1 MEKRSFGLKGFDVI
15 NAAVLAL
22 IAILMVFPFIYIIAL
37 SFSDEKTIAE
47 GGLILF
53 PKGWSLEAY
62 RYIFSTDTLM
72 RSLYNSILITICG
85 TIVNLVMTSLMA
97 YPLAKTHLLGRRGL
111 LMFVIFTILFSGG
124 IIPTFLVVKW
134 TGLLDSMWSVIIPT
148 SISAFY
154 LIILKNF
161 FQQIPEGLEES
172 AKIDGANDM
181 VILLRIVLPLSLPA
195 MATFALFYAV
205 GHWNMYF
212 QAIMYINDNSK
223 WPIQVLLRQIVI
235 LSQSTVGDSSSISDE
250 TVLPPQSIKMAVIV
264 FATVPIMLVYPF
276 LQKHFAKGVLLGS
289 VKG

>member
-1 MEKRSFGLKGFDVI
+1 MARRSFGEKGFD
-15 NAAVLAL
+15 AVNTGMLGL
-22 IAILMVFPFIYIIAL
+22 IALLMVFPFIYIIAL

-72 RSLYNSILITICG
+72 RGLYNSILITAGG
-85 TIVNLVMTSLMA
+85 TIVNLAMTSLMA
-97 YPLAKTHLLGRRGL
+97 YPLAKTYLLGRRSI
-111 LMFVIFTILFSGG
+111 LMLVIFTILFSGG
-124 IIPTFLVVKW
+124 LIPTFLAVKW
-134 TGLLDSMWSVIIPT
+134 TGLLDSLWSVIIPT

-161 FQQIPEGLEES
+161 FQQIPDGLEES

-205 GHWNMYF
+205 NHWNMYF
-212 QAIMYINDNSK
+212 QAIMYINDHSK
-223 WPIQVLLRQIVI
+223 WPVQVLLRQIVI
-235 LSQSTVGDSSSISDE
+235 LSQSSVGDSSSISDE

-276 LQKHFAKGVLLGS
+276 LQKHFAKGVFLGS

>member
-1 MEKRSFGLKGFDVI
+1 MSKSFGEKCFDGI
-15 NAAVLAL
+15 NVFILAL
-22 IAILMVFPFIYIIAL
+22 VAVLMVFPFIYITAL
-37 SFSDEKTIAE
+37 SFSDEKTIAQ

-72 RSLYNSILITICG
+72 RSLYNSILITVCG
-85 TIVNLVMTSLMA
+85 TAVNLTMTSLMA
-97 YPLAKTHLLGRRGL
+97 YPLAKSHLRGRRVII
-111 LMFVIFTILFSGG
+111 MFVVFTILFSGG
-124 IIPTFLVVKW
+124 LIPTFLVVKW

-205 GHWNMYF
+205 NHWNMYF

-235 LSQSTVGDSSSISDE
+235 LSQSSIGDNSSMADE
-250 TVLPPQSIKMAVIV
+250 VILPPQSIKMAVIV
-264 FATVPIMLVYPF
+264 FATIPIMLVYPF

>member
-1 MEKRSFGLKGFDVI
+1 MARRSFGVKWFDVV
-15 NAAVLAL
+15 NAGILGL
-22 IAILMVFPFIYIIAL
+22 IAILMVFPFIYIVAL
-37 SFSDEKTIAE
+37 SFSDAKTIAE

-53 PKGWSLEAY
+53 PKGWSLDAY

-72 RSLYNSILITICG
+72 RSLYNSILITVCG
-85 TIVNLVMTSLMA
+85 TIVNLTLTSLMA
-97 YPLAKTHLLGRRGL
+97 YPLAKTHLLGRRSL
-111 LMFVIFTILFSGG
+111 LMLVIFTILFSGG
-124 IIPTFLVVKW
+124 LIPTFLAVKW

-205 GHWNMYF
+205 NHWNMYF
-212 QAIMYINDNSK
+212 AAIMYINDHSK

-235 LSQSTVGDSSSISDE
+235 LSQSSVGDSSSISDE

>member
-1 MEKRSFGLKGFDVI
+1 MARRSLGVKGFDVI
-15 NAAVLAL
+15 NIGLL
-22 IAILMVFPFIYIIAL
+22 GFIAILMVFPFIYIIAL

-72 RSLYNSILITICG
+72 RGLYNSILITIGG
-85 TIVNLVMTSLMA
+85 TIVNLAMTSLMA
-97 YPLAKTHLLGRRGL
+97 YPLSKTHLLGRKSI
-111 LMFVIFTILFSGG
+111 LMLVIFTILFSGG
-124 IIPTFLVVKW
+124 LIPTFLVVKW
-134 TGLLDSMWSVIIPT
+134 TGLLDSLWSVIIPT

-205 GHWNMYF
+205 SHWNMYF
-212 QAIMYINDNSK
+212 QAIMYINDSSK

-235 LSQSTVGDSSSISDE
+235 LSQSSVGESSSISDE

>member
-1 MEKRSFGLKGFDVI
+1 MARRSFGEKGFD
-15 NAAVLAL
+15 AVNMGMLGL

-62 RYIFSTDTLM
+62 RYIFSTDTLL
-72 RSLYNSILITICG
+72 RGLYNSILITAGG
-85 TIVNLVMTSLMA
+85 TIVNLAMTSLMA
-97 YPLAKTHLLGRRGL
+97 YPLAKTYLLGRRSI
-111 LMFVIFTILFSGG
+111 LMLVIFTILFSGG
-124 IIPTFLVVKW
+124 LIPTFLAVKW
-134 TGLLDSMWSVIIPT
+134 TGLLDSLWSVIIPT

-195 MATFALFYAV
+195 IATFALFYAV
-205 GHWNMYF
+205 NHWNMYF
-212 QAIMYINDNSK
+212 QAIMYINDHSK
-223 WPIQVLLRQIVI
+223 WPVQVLLRQIVI
-235 LSQSTVGDSSSISDE
+235 LSQSSVGDSSSISDE

-276 LQKHFAKGVLLGS
+276 LQKHFAKGVFLGS

>member
-1 MEKRSFGLKGFDVI
+1 MARRSFGEKGFDVI
-15 NAAVLAL
+15 NIGLLGLV
-22 IAILMVFPFIYIIAL
+22 AILMVFPFLYIIAL

-62 RYIFSTDTLM
+62 RYIFSTDTLV
-72 RSLYNSILITICG
+72 RSLYNSILITIGG
-85 TIVNLVMTSLMA
+85 TIVNLAMTSLMA

-111 LMFVIFTILFSGG
+111 LMLVIFTILFSGG
-124 IIPTFLVVKW
+124 LIPTFLVVKW
-134 TGLLDSMWSVIIPT
+134 TGLLDSLWSVIIPT

-205 GHWNMYF
+205 NHWNMYF
-212 QAIMYINDNSK
+212 HAIMYINDNSK

-235 LSQSTVGDSSSISDE
+235 LSQSAVGDSSSISDE

>member
-1 MEKRSFGLKGFDVI
+1 MARRSFGEKGFDVMNSVI
-15 NAAVLAL
+15 LGC
-22 IAILMVFPFIYIIAL
+22 IAMLMIFPFIYIIAL
-37 SFSDEKTIAE
+37 SFSDEKTIAQ

-62 RYIFSTDTLM
+62 RYIFSTDTLL
-72 RSLYNSILITICG
+72 RSLYNSILITVGG
-85 TIVNLVMTSLMA
+85 TIVNLAMTSLMA
-97 YPLAKTHLLGRRGL
+97 YPLAKTYLLGRRGL
-111 LMFVIFTILFSGG
+111 LMLVIFTILFSGG
-124 IIPTFLVVKW
+124 LIPTFLVVKW
-134 TGLLDSMWSVIIPT
+134 TGLLDSLWSVIIPT

-161 FQQIPEGLEES
+161 FQQIPDGLEES

-205 GHWNMYF
+205 NHWNMYF
-212 QAIMYINDNSK
+212 HAIMYINDHSK

-235 LSQSTVGDSSSISDE
+235 LSQSSVGDSSSLADE

>member
-1 MEKRSFGLKGFDVI
+1 MARRSLGAAGFDVI
-15 NAAVLAL
+15 NIGLLGL

-37 SFSDEKTIAE
+37 SFSDEKTIVE

-62 RYIFSTDTLM
+62 RYIFSTDTLLKG
-72 RSLYNSILITICG
+72 LYNSILITIGG
-85 TIVNLVMTSLMA
+85 TIVNLAMTSLMA
-97 YPLAKTHLLGRRGL
+97 YPLAKTYLLGRRGI
-111 LMFVIFTILFSGG
+111 LMLVIFTILFSGG
-124 IIPTFLVVKW
+124 VIPTFLVVKW
-134 TGLLDSMWSVIIPT
+134 TGLLDSLWSVIIPT

-161 FQQIPEGLEES
+161 FQQIPDGLEES

-212 QAIMYINDNSK
+212 QAIMYINDSSK

-235 LSQSTVGDSSSISDE
+235 LSQSSVGDSSSISDE

-264 FATVPIMLVYPF
+264 FATVPIMIVYPF

>member
-1 MEKRSFGLKGFDVI
+1 MSKTFGEKSFDVFNI
-15 NAAVLAL
+15 VILSL
-22 IAILMVFPFIYIIAL
+22 IAVVMIFPFIYITAM
-37 SFSDEKTIAE
+37 SFSDEKTIAQ

-62 RYIFSTDTLM
+62 KYIFSTDTLM
-72 RSLYNSILITICG
+72 RSLYNSILITLGG
-85 TIVNLVMTSLMA
+85 TLVNLIMTSLMA
-97 YPLAKTHLLGRRGL
+97 YPLSKGYLKGRKTII
-111 LMFVIFTILFSGG
+111 MFVVFTILFSGG
-124 IIPTFLVVKW
+124 LIPTFLIVKW

-161 FQQIPEGLEES
+161 FQQIPDGLEES

-205 GHWNMYF
+205 SHWNMYF
-212 QAIMYINDNSK
+212 QAIMYINDNTK
-223 WPIQVLLRQIVI
+223 WPIQVVLRQIVI
-235 LSQSTVGDSSSISDE
+235 LSQSSIGDNSSLADE
-250 TVLPPQSIKMAVIV
+250 VILPPQSIKMAVIV